1 MKIWARL
8 WAAMGLCVV
17 LAGCGVAPLQPVKT
31 PIPVECRVQRP
42 ARPAMPTE
50 ALAPGVDP
58 DRFVAA
64 AAAEIELREGYELE
78 LNAALDVCTT
88 EIGLQRGEVR

>member
-1 MKIWARL
+1 MKVCARL
-8 WAAMGLCVV
+8 WAVAGLCVAV
-17 LAGCGVAPLQPVKT
+17 VGCGVAPVQPVKT

-58 DRFVAA
+58 DRFSAA
-64 AAAEIELREGYELE
+64 AMAEIELREGYELE
-78 LNAALDVCTT
+78 LNAALDVCTA
-88 EIGLQRGEVR
+88 EIAARRGM